1 MKFTTQLRD
10 AFKYTLR
17 DWKAIVLLGIFLCM
31 ASTFEEIHSNNL
43 LILIVAFVVCTVLL
57 FFEEGYRYKIIKETM
72 KGNNNPPVIN
82 NLKELIKEGFYEYI
96 TISVYILILNILFWI
111 VNHMEI
117 TSSIHFIQ
125 WTILYIISMAIY
137 FLFFGAPIN
146 KILHGGKFFSAFNFI
161 EIAKIYLKI
170 GLKKTIILVIIGTI
184 SVNLILRSV
193 LDYGIFNFVNFIDF
207 LINFFISP
215 VILLFLTRLI
225 ALIGK
230 EVTYD

>member
-96 TISVYILILNILFWI
+96 TISVYI
-111 VNHMEI
+111 
-117 TSSIHFIQ
+117 
-125 WTILYIISMAIY
+125 Y
-137 FLFFGAPIN
+137 
-146 KILHGGKFFSAFNFI
+146 
-161 EIAKIYLKI
+161 
-170 GLKKTIILVIIGTI
+170 
-184 SVNLILRSV
+184 
-193 LDYGIFNFVNFIDF
+193 
-207 LINFFISP
+207 
-215 VILLFLTRLI
+215 
-225 ALIGK
+225 
-230 EVTYD
+230 

>member
-146 KILHGGKFFSAFNFI
+146 KILTEANFS
-161 EIAKIYLKI
+161 
-170 GLKKTIILVIIGTI
+170 
-184 SVNLILRSV
+184 
-193 LDYGIFNFVNFIDF
+193 
-207 LINFFISP
+207 P
-215 VILLFLTRLI
+215 LLTL
-225 ALIGK
+225 
-230 EVTYD
+230 